1 MAVAEFVYATWA
13 LLYPELADT
22 VDEAQATAFFAQAGL
37 YCNNTDGSPVCDV
50 SQRQQLLYMLT
61 AHLAAL
67 SGAGGRDPGLVGRVA
82 AATEGTVSIR
92 LDAGAMSNTE
102 AWYAQTT
109 YGFNYWAATMG
120 YRTAQYVPGYPQ
132 YAGSVPGYGYGR
144 FPWPV

>member
-1 MAVAEFVYATWA
+1 MAIAVFDYTAWA

-22 VDEAQATAFFAQAGL
+22 VNEAQATAFFAQAGL
-37 YCNNTDGSPVCDV
+37 FCNNTDASVVCDV

-92 LDAGAMSNTE
+92 LEAGVMSGTA

-109 YGFNYWAATMG
+109 YGWNYWAATAG
-120 YRTAQYVPGYPQ
+120 YRTAQYVPGPVQFVDPFPLY
-132 YAGSVPGYGYGR
+132 GGYGWR
-144 FPWPV
+144 R

>member
-1 MAVAEFVYATWA
+1 MAVAEFSYAAWA
-13 LLYPELADT
+13 VLYPELADT
-22 VDEAQATAFFAQAGL
+22 VGEVQATAFFGQAGL
-37 YCNNTDGSPVCDV
+37 FLNNTDCSAVTDV

-92 LDAGAMSNTE
+92 LDAGAMSGTE

-109 YGFNYWAATMG
+109 YGWNYWAATAG
-120 YRTAQYVPGYPQ
+120 YRTAQYVPGAVQFVDPFPLY
-132 YAGSVPGYGYGR
+132 GGYGWR
-144 FPWPV
+144 R